1 MRRSFFCGVAM
12 AVFAIPCPAAEQT
25 TSTAETLIRLSVSPA
40 PAPRPA
46 LRYRLLP
53 ELREMN
59 PGNPIA
65 GYMRCMLEQQRFFF
79 DKEAFERREELLA
92 MPLKELPALE
102 LEEYG
107 RLALRHADRAARLD
121 NPDWQVLLKLKSD
134 GINLLLPEVQQI
146 RSVAR
151 ALAVRF
157 RSEIALG
164 RFDDA
169 IRTAKTLF
177 AMSRHLSEHPTLI
190 ADLVAI
196 SAADTAIGPL
206 EEMLQQPGCPNLYWA
221 LTNLPAPL
229 VPLDRGM
236 EGERVMSLSPTE
248 FGELD
253 EKAPMTADQIKSL
266 IAKWD
271 VLLGDGKPLKP
282 GESPVRAWLDARTAD
297 ENKVGA
303 ARHRLAE
310 HGLARE
316 QLLRFPADQVI
327 LVDQKHEYDARFDDL
342 MKTMK
347 LPAWQAQELAGQ
359 PTPSG
364 EPSLFADALVNPGVF
379 GVHRKRWLLDQR
391 IALLRHVEALR
402 LHAAEHDGTLPRN
415 LSEVSVPLPDDP
427 LTGKPFR
434 YELAGD
440 TAHLR
445 GQPPAGTEA
454 NADFNLHYEVTLRK

>member
-1 MRRSFFCGVAM
+1 VARTVLACAAI
-12 AVFAIPCPAAEQT
+12 AVFALPCRSDEAA
-25 TSTAETLIRLSVSPA
+25 APPETLIRLSVA
-40 PAPRPA
+40 PEAAPRPA
-46 LRYRLLP
+46 LRYVLLP
-53 ELREMN
+53 ELKEMN
-59 PGNPIA
+59 PGNPVQ
-65 GYMRCMLEQQRFFF
+65 GYLKCFMEQHKFFF
-79 DKEAFERREELLA
+79 DKEEFQRREKLLS
-92 MPLKELPALE
+92 MPLKELPARE
-102 LEEYG
+102 LRNYG
-107 RLALRHADRAARLD
+107 GFALTQADWAARLD
-121 NPDWQVLLKLKSD
+121 TPDWQILPKLRID
-134 GINLLLPEVQQI
+134 GNYLLLPDIQEMRLLV
-146 RSVAR
+146 VA
-151 ALAVRF
+151 LKVRF
-157 RSEIALG
+157 RAEVAVG

-196 SAADTAIGPL
+196 FAANTAIGPL

-402 LHAAEHDGTLPRN
+402 LHAAEHGGTLPRS

-454 NADFNLHYEVTLRK
+454 NADFNLHYEVILRK